1 MSNAVATPTLSP
13 VELAGEN
20 SDPLVCYDLIKLHL
34 WGACGALLLS
44 MVAGFLYSLQF
55 VGYYPFPDS
64 ELLAPGHIRLMHTNL
79 AAYGWLANGFTAM
92 LYYAV
97 PRLTGRRVHSRKLGH
112 LIFLVWQGILLA
124 TVVGFLLGKAQAIEW
139 GETPTGFR
147 PGSFELNYIPVD
159 LLVVIGAVLLIF
171 QFMVPLY
178 QSRDQKFYVS
188 LWYFT
193 AGLIWLALT
202 YLMGN
207 IIPEWI
213 LPGAAGA
220 AVTGLFIHDLVGLYV
235 TPMGWG
241 LMYFFVPLILKKPIW
256 SHSLS
261 VIGFWAL
268 AFFYPL
274 GGVHHFLLSPI
285 PDYVEFGAIT
295 TTIAIEVVVTTV
307 VVNFFMT
314 LKGSFGALRTNMA
327 IRWFYAGAVMYF
339 LTCLQCSFQVTWT
352 FQKIIHFT
360 DWVVAHA
367 HLIMYGTFTFWLFGV
382 IDWLWPR
389 IVRREWHSNGLR
401 AWHFWLSTVG
411 IGVMFSTLTIAGLV
425 HGFMQK
431 ELNPWSDV
439 VAASGPFWWVRTFS
453 GGLIL
458 LGFLCMLYNMIRT
471 AKDGEPYVAENHLVD
486 PDPVDAQAAH

>member
-1 MSNAVATPTLSP
+1 MKLESNETL
-13 VELAGEN
+13 VHY
-20 SDPLVCYDLIKLHL
+20 PLIRLHL
-34 WGACGALLLS
+34 FAAGVALLLS
-44 MVAGFLYSLQF
+44 MIAGFLYSLQF
-55 VGYYPFPDS
+55 LGYYPFPDS
-64 ELLAPGHIRLMHTNL
+64 ELLAPGHIRLLHTNL
-79 AAYGWLANGFTAM
+79 AAYGWLVNGFTAM
-92 LYYAV
+92 MYYAV
-97 PRLTGRRVHSRKLGH
+97 PRLTGFRIWSAKVGH
-112 LIFLVWQGILLA
+112 LIFVVWQFILLA
-124 TVVGFLLGKAQAIEW
+124 TLGGFLLGRAQAIEW

-147 PGSFELNYIPVD
+147 PGTFEPNWIPVD
-159 LLVVIGAVLLIF
+159 LLIVIGAVLVIL

-178 QSRDQKFYVS
+178 KARQQRFYVT

-193 AGLIWLALT
+193 AGLVWLALT

-207 IIPEWI
+207 IIPEWV

-241 LMYFFVPLILKKPIW
+241 LMYFFVPLILRKPIW

-274 GGVHHFLLSPI
+274 GGVHHFLISPI

-314 LKGSFGALRTNMA
+314 LRGKWGALRTSLP
-327 IRWFYAGAVMYF
+327 IRWFYAGAIMYF
-339 LTCLQCSFQVTWT
+339 ITCFQCAFQVTWT

-360 DWVVAHA
+360 DWVVGHA
-367 HLIMYGTFTFWLFGV
+367 HMIMFGTFTFWMFGV

-389 IVRREWHSNGLR
+389 VTGREWRSNGLR
-401 AWHFWLSTVG
+401 HAHFWLSLVG
-411 IGVMFSTLTIAGLV
+411 IVIMFLDLTVAGLL

-431 ELNPWSDV
+431 DLNPWSDIIQ
-439 VAASGPFWWVRTFS
+439 ASVPFWWVRTFA
-453 GGLIL
+453 GGLMLCGLFCL
-458 LGFLCMLYNMIRT
+458 LHNMWATTRS
-471 AKDGEPYVAENHLVD
+471 DEEYRPDQHLV
-486 PDPVDAQAAH
+486 PLTAE

>member
-1 MSNAVATPTLSP
+1 MTAISTEVPSATSA
-13 VELAGEN
+13 ER
-20 SDPLVCYDLIKLHL
+20 PLVEYALIRWHL
-34 WGACGALLLS
+34 FAAGICLITS
-44 MVAGFLYSLQF
+44 MSAGYLYSLQF
-55 VGYYPFPDS
+55 LGYYPTGGPWDTAGH
-64 ELLAPGHIRLMHTNL
+64 APGHFRLIHTNF
-79 AAYGWLANGFTAM
+79 AAYGWLVNGFTAM
-92 LYYAV
+92 CYYV
-97 PRLTGRRVHSRKLGH
+97 IPRLTGFRVWSGRVGR
-112 LIFLVWQGILLA
+112 LIFWVWQFILLA
-124 TVVGFLLGKAQAIEW
+124 ALGGYMADRAQGIEW

-147 PGSFELNYIPVD
+147 PGSFELNWIPVD
-159 LLVVIGAVLLIF
+159 LLIVIGAVLLIC
-171 QFMVPLY
+171 QLMVPLY
-178 QSRDQKFYVS
+178 KARKQKYYVT

-193 AGLIWLALT
+193 AGLVWLALT

-207 IIPEWI
+207 VLPEWV
-213 LPGAAGA
+213 LPGASGA

-241 LMYFFVPLILKKPIW
+241 LMYFFVPLILQRPIW

-314 LKGSFGALRTNMA
+314 LRGKTGALRTNMA
-327 IRWFYAGAVMYF
+327 IRWFYVGAVMYF
-339 LTCLQCSFQVTWT
+339 ITCLQCSFQVTWT

-360 DWVVAHA
+360 DWVVGHA

-389 IVRREWHSNGLR
+389 VVKRRWYSDGLR
-401 AWHFWLSTVG
+401 SWHFWLSVIG
-411 IGVMFSTLTIAGLV
+411 ITIMFIDLTIFGLV
-425 HGFMQK
+425 HGFMQRD
-431 ELNPWSDV
+431 LNPWSDILE
-439 VAASGPFWWVRTFS
+439 AARPFWLVRTFA
-453 GGLIL
+453 GGMMIAGL
-458 LGFLCMLYNMIRT
+458 LCGFYNMLQTWRL
-471 AKDGEPYVAENHLVD
+471 GEPYDEREQLV
-486 PDPVDAQAAH
+486 PLSEA

>member
-1 MSNAVATPTLSP
+1 MSDANATSSLVDYKL
-13 VELAGEN
+13 VRMHLMAGA
-20 SDPLVCYDLIKLHL
+20 I
-34 WGACGALLLS
+34 ALLVS
-44 MVAGFLYSLQF
+44 MVAGFEYSLQF
-55 VGYYPFPDS
+55 LGFYPHPGS
-64 ELLAPGHIRLMHTNL
+64 EAASPGHIRFIHTNM
-79 AAYGWLANGFTAM
+79 AAYGWLVNSFTAM

-97 PRLTGRRVHSRKLGH
+97 PRLTGYRIWSSKVGH
-112 LIFLVWQGILLA
+112 LIFYTWQFILLC
-124 TVVGFLLGKAQAIEW
+124 TLTGFLFDKAQPIEW

-147 PGSFELNYIPVD
+147 PGTFEMNWVPVD
-159 LLVVIGAVLLIF
+159 LLVTVGAVLLIS
-171 QFMVPLY
+171 QFMVPLFKAR
-178 QSRDQKFYVS
+178 QQRFYVT

-193 AGLIWLALT
+193 AGLVWLALT

-207 IIPEWI
+207 IIPEWV

-241 LMYFFVPLILKKPIW
+241 LMYFFVPLILRKPIW

-274 GGVHHFLLSPI
+274 GGVHHFLISPI

-314 LKGSFGALRTNMA
+314 LRGKFSALRTNLA

-339 LTCLQCSFQVTWT
+339 ITCFQCAFQVTWT

-360 DWVVAHA
+360 DWVVGHA
-367 HLIMYGTFTFWLFGV
+367 HMIMFGTFTFWLFGV
-382 IDWLWPR
+382 IEWLWPR
-389 IVRREWHSNGLR
+389 VTGKKWYSQSLR
-401 AWHFWLSTVG
+401 IWHFWLSMIG
-411 IGVMFSTLTIAGLV
+411 IAVMFLDLTMAGLI
-425 HGFMQK
+425 HGFMQR
-431 ELNPWSDV
+431 ELNDWSDIID
-439 VAASGPFWWVRTFS
+439 ASVPFWWVRTFS
-453 GGLIL
+453 GALIL
-458 LGFLCMLYNMIRT
+458 TGALCMLYNMYMT
-471 AKDGEPYVAENHLVD
+471 ARSSVAYVEEEHLVPRVAD
-486 PDPVDAQAAH
+486 

>member
-1 MSNAVATPTLSP
+1 MTTPLESL
-13 VELAGEN
+13 VNYRLVRWHLIAAG
-20 SDPLVCYDLIKLHL
+20 
-34 WGACGALLLS
+34 AALLVS
-44 MVAGFLYSLQF
+44 MTGGFLYSLQF
-55 VGYYPFPDS
+55 IGYFPFPGS
-64 ELLAPGHIRLMHTNL
+64 ETHSPGHFRLVHTNF
-79 AAYGWLANGFTAM
+79 AAYGWLVNAFTAM
-92 LYYAV
+92 LYYVV
-97 PRLTGRRVHSRKLGH
+97 PRLTGERIWSDKIGT
-112 LIFLVWQGILLA
+112 LIFWTWQFILVAMLG
-124 TVVGFLLGKAQAIEW
+124 GYFLDKAQAIEW

-147 PGSFELNYIPVD
+147 PGTFELNYIPVD
-159 LLVVIGAVLLIF
+159 LLIVVGAVLVIA

-178 QSRDQKFYVS
+178 KARAQKFYVT

-193 AGLIWLALT
+193 AGLVWLALT

-207 IIPEWI
+207 VVPEWV

-241 LMYFFVPLILKKPIW
+241 LMYFFVPLILRKPIW

-314 LKGSFGALRTNMA
+314 LRGKWSALRTSMA
-327 IRWFYAGAVMYF
+327 IRWFYAGAIMYF
-339 LTCLQCSFQVTWT
+339 ITCLQCAFQVTWA

-360 DWVVAHA
+360 DWVVGHA
-367 HLIMYGTFTFWLFGV
+367 HMIMFGTFTFWLYGV

-389 IVRREWHSNGLR
+389 IVQREWYSYRLR
-401 AWHFWLSTVG
+401 AWHFW
-411 IGVMFSTLTIAGLV
+411 FSTIGIAIMFFDLMIAGLIA
-425 HGFMQK
+425 GFMQR
-431 ELNPWSDV
+431 ELNDWMDIV
-439 VAASGPFWWVRTFS
+439 TASVPFWWVRTFS
-453 GGLIL
+453 GGMLIVGL
-458 LGFLCMLYNMIRT
+458 LCGLYNMWMTRT
-471 AKDGEPYVAENHLVD
+471 RGGEYVEENHLI
-486 PDPVDAQAAH
+486 ALQAD

>member
-1 MSNAVATPTLSP
+1 MSTHGDTRTL
-13 VELAGEN
+13 VNYKLVKWHLAAA
-20 SDPLVCYDLIKLHL
+20 
-34 WGACGALLLS
+34 GACLAIS
-44 MVAGFLYSLQF
+44 MLAGFLYSLQF
-55 VGYYPFPDS
+55 IGYFPHSGS
-64 ELLAPGHIRLMHTNL
+64 ELLSPGHLRLIHTNF
-79 AAYGWLANGFTAM
+79 AAYGWLVNGFTAM
-92 LYYAV
+92 LYYVV
-97 PRLTGRRVHSRKLGH
+97 PRLTGKRIWSDKIGG
-112 LIFLVWQGILLA
+112 LIFYVWQLILVAALS
-124 TVVGFLLGKAQAIEW
+124 GYLMDRAQAIEW

-147 PGSFELNYIPVD
+147 PGSFELNWIPVD
-159 LLVVIGAVLLIF
+159 LLVAVGAVLVIA
-171 QFMVPLY
+171 QFLVPLFKA
-178 QSRDQKFYVS
+178 RDQQFYVT
-188 LWYFT
+188 LWYVT
-193 AGLIWLALT
+193 AGLVWLALT

-207 IIPEWI
+207 IVPEWV

-314 LKGSFGALRTNMA
+314 LRGKWGALRTSMA

-339 LTCLQCSFQVTWT
+339 ITCLQCSFQVTWT

-360 DWVVAHA
+360 DWVVGHA
-367 HLIMYGTFTFWLFGV
+367 HMIMFGTFTFWLFGT

-389 IVRREWHSNGLR
+389 IVRREWYSDSLR
-401 AWHFWLSTVG
+401 SWHFWLSTIG
-411 IGVMFSTLTIAGLV
+411 IAVMFIDLTAAGLIA
-425 HGFMQK
+425 GFMQK
-431 ELNPWSDV
+431 DLNHWTELV
-439 VAASGPFWWVRTFS
+439 TASVPFWWVRTFS
-453 GGLIL
+453 GGLMVIGL
-458 LGFLCMLYNMIRT
+458 LCGLYNMWMT
-471 AKDGEPYVAENHLVD
+471 ARSLVAYDEQNHLIPAEAD
-486 PDPVDAQAAH
+486 